1 MGFQTWSK
9 LNCEYL
15 FSASFLRACSIIRTN
30 GVEYRRE
37 YDDETRK
44 INDAS
49 NYFSDYFYLFIYL
62 SFMTFFNQIYVL
74 PFKVDGK
81 YGLYNDTICDSK
93 TILDFLTYLRDSNW
107 AFLPRYRLLFGAFQ
121 SKFAFSF
128 LMYVLTFIELNLC
141 AAYHIILRIPNPE
154 CQILYLTI
162 LL

>member
-1 MGFQTWSK
+1 
-9 LNCEYL
+9 
-15 FSASFLRACSIIRTN
+15 
-30 GVEYRRE
+30 
-37 YDDETRK
+37 
-44 INDAS
+44 
-49 NYFSDYFYLFIYL
+49 
-62 SFMTFFNQIYVL
+62 MTYIFNQIYVL